1 MKNEAT
7 NVELTAH
14 KLLSAEPTASGRIS
28 VGVKMDDAQIFI
40 AIDTLLDA
48 GGPQKRAERIAQLLE
63 NELDG
68 MHA

>member
-1 MKNEAT
+1 MQIEITAKCVNNIDPHERNRITVGIDMSEAQ
-7 NVELTAH
+7 VFE
-14 KLLSAEPTASGRIS
+14 
-28 VGVKMDDAQIFI
+28 

-63 NELDG
+63 NELTG

>member
-1 MKNEAT
+1 MKTDAS
-7 NVELTAH
+7 NVELTAYS
-14 KLLSAEPTASGRIS
+14 LLSAEPTASGRIS
-28 VGVKMDDAQIFI
+28 LGVKMDEAQIFV

-63 NELDG
+63 NELSG

>member
-1 MKNEAT
+1 MQIEITAQCVHNIDPHERNRITVGIDMSEAQ
-7 NVELTAH
+7 VFE
-14 KLLSAEPTASGRIS
+14 
-28 VGVKMDDAQIFI
+28 

-63 NELDG
+63 NELTG